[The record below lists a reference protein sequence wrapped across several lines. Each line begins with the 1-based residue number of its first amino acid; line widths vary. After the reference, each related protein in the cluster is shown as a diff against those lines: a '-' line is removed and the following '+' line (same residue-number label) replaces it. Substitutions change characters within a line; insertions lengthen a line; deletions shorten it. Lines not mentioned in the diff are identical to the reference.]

1 MSELQLYLLAGGAVF
16 VAAVWGYNVWQERK
30 ARGRAEQAF
39 GERPGDALFEPAAK
53 APAGPLERREPTL
66 GAMPRGGGLDETIPP
81 MRHDRPVGELEAPL
95 GLASQISSRID
106 TVAVILADDP
116 VMSEQLEPLRAL
128 ADAHDTPVHVEGIV
142 DEQWTP
148 VETVPERSWRE
159 LRVGLQLAS
168 RRGAVTEEEIE
179 RFNQAIA
186 DFAAGV
192 GAVSQREAP
201 VAAAQRARDLD
212 RFCADA
218 DIEIAINVVG
228 QYGATLA
235 VPRVKA
241 LALDHGLSETG
252 SGELVSF
259 AGDGTPEFAIRRF
272 DDSVGKPPGTP
283 HHTGL
288 TFALDLPHVSDPAR
302 ALSDMV
308 NIATSMA
315 DKLGGELVDDNRR
328 PLTEAGLASIRRSL
342 EKVAHDMEAHGV
354 TPGSALARRLFS

>member
-16 VAAVWGYNVWQERK
+16 VAAVWGYNVWQERMARRK
-30 ARGRAEQAF
+30 AEAAF
-39 GERPGDALFEPAAK
+39 GERPGDALFE
-53 APAGPLERREPTL
+53 AGARREPTMEPV
-66 GAMPRGGGLDETIPP
+66 ARTPGLDETMPP
-81 MRHDRPVGELEAPL
+81 TRRATPVGELEAPAA
-95 GLASQISSRID
+95 LAAEISSRID

-142 DEQWTP
+142 EEQWQP
-148 VETVPERSWRE
+148 VESMPRHSWRE

-168 RRGAVTEEEIE
+168 RRGALPEEEVE

-201 VAAAQRARDLD
+201 VAAAARARDLD
-212 RFCADA
+212 RFCARA
-218 DIEIAINVVG
+218 DIEVAVNVVG

-241 LALDHGLSETG
+241 LALEHGLSETA

-259 AGDGTPEFAIRRF
+259 ASDGTMEFSVRRF
-272 DDSVGKPPGTP
+272 DDSSAHP
-283 HHTGL
+283 HVGL
-288 TFALDLPHVSDPAR
+288 TFALDLPHVADPAE
-302 ALSDMV
+302 ALTGMV
-308 NIATSMA
+308 NIARSMA
-315 DKLGGELVDDNRR
+315 EKLGGELVDDNRR
-328 PLTEAGLASIRRSL
+328 PLTEAGIASIRRTL
-342 EKVAHDMEAHGV
+342 DQVVQDMEAHGV
-354 TPGSALARRLFS
+354 PAGSALARRLFA